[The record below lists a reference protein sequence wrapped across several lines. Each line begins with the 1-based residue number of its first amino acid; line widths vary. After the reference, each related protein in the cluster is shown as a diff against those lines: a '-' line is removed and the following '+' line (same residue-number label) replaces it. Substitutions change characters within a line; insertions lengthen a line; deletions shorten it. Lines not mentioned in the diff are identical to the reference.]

1 MAIITMENLKYKY
14 PGTDH
19 LALNGITLSIE
30 KGEFIGIVGQN
41 GAGKSTLCQAI
52 IGLVPQFY
60 HGAYGGS
67 VKVKGRLAEKVPVQ
81 ELCEDV
87 GLIFQNPFNQLS
99 GARDM
104 VYGEVAYGLQ
114 NLGIRREEMQVRI
127 EKVLKQLDIWQ
138 YRDRNPFELSGGQMQ
153 RVAIASILVMQPE
166 VMILDEPTS
175 QLDPEGTEEV
185 FRVVE
190 QLSGTGKTIIMVEQ
204 KLEKMAKYCDRLIL
218 MHDGKVVDFDT
229 PEKIFARDDLGEMGI
244 QPPAFVRISK
254 QMGLMNADGTY
265 PVTLESTA
273 ALFHQH
279 KGDADM
285 TQELR
290 SKVKQSAGKPGSEA
304 LFRMEDISFS
314 YQKNVPVL

>member
-60 HGAYGGS
+60 HGAYGGF

-99 GARDM
+99 GARDT

-127 EKVLKQLDIWQ
+127 EKVLKQLDIC
-138 YRDRNPFELSGGQMQ
+138 RDWLWMPEEMVLSVDTVCVNDENQT
-153 RVAIASILVMQPE
+153 RILY
-166 VMILDEPTS
+166 I
-175 QLDPEGTEEV
+175 
-185 FRVVE
+185 
-190 QLSGTGKTIIMVEQ
+190 
-204 KLEKMAKYCDRLIL
+204 
-218 MHDGKVVDFDT
+218 
-229 PEKIFARDDLGEMGI
+229 PEKKCVSESRKLTGLLHSMKGI
-244 QPPAFVRISK
+244 TDEEGIMYLETCIQLVSVENLRTCRVLAF
-254 QMGLMNADGTY
+254 LDH
-265 PVTLESTA
+265 L
-273 ALFHQH
+273 AL
-279 KGDADM
+279 
-285 TQELR
+285 
-290 SKVKQSAGKPGSEA
+290 KVH
-304 LFRMEDISFS
+304 R
-314 YQKNVPVL
+314 

>member
-60 HGAYGGS
+60 HGAYGGF
-67 VKVKGRLAEKVPVQ
+67 VKVKERLAEKVPVQ

-99 GARDM
+99 GARDT

-114 NLGIRREEMQVRI
+114 NLGIRREEMKVRI

-153 RVAIASILVMQPE
+153 RVAIASILVMQPGG
-166 VMILDEPTS
+166 D
-175 QLDPEGTEEV
+175 DPG
-185 FRVVE
+185 
-190 QLSGTGKTIIMVEQ
+190 
-204 KLEKMAKYCDRLIL
+204 
-218 MHDGKVVDFDT
+218 
-229 PEKIFARDDLGEMGI
+229 
-244 QPPAFVRISK
+244 
-254 QMGLMNADGTY
+254 
-265 PVTLESTA
+265 
-273 ALFHQH
+273 
-279 KGDADM
+279 
-285 TQELR
+285 
-290 SKVKQSAGKPGSEA
+290 
-304 LFRMEDISFS
+304 
-314 YQKNVPVL
+314 

>member
-60 HGAYGGS
+60 HGAYGGF
-67 VKVKGRLAEKVPVQ
+67 VKVKGRLAEKIPVQ

-99 GARDM
+99 GERDT

-190 QLSGTGKTIIMVEQ
+190 QPSGTGKTITVSYTH
-204 KLEKMAKYCDRLIL
+204 L
-218 MHDGKVVDFDT
+218 
-229 PEKIFARDDLGEMGI
+229 
-244 QPPAFVRISK
+244 
-254 QMGLMNADGTY
+254 
-265 PVTLESTA
+265 TLPTNS
-273 ALFHQH
+273 
-279 KGDADM
+279 
-285 TQELR
+285 R
-290 SKVKQSAGKPGSEA
+290 V
-304 LFRMEDISFS
+304 
-314 YQKNVPVL
+314 